1 MSLSKRP
8 SDRSSLGFDPPPPS
22 QQDKYTST
30 LLDRQSGRKAETEFA
45 IDKEIA
51 NRVPAREMTLEEF
64 KKRSL
69 PAIRIGKLK
78 KIQAL
83 VRGWYARKYIVP
95 LKRLNHYAAH
105 RVVNRLMDEWVE
117 LHFLPE
123 IILEIIQQ
131 NQAYRDYTFYSPDGR
146 IIMELAD
153 ELQNSLVHRMCEEVV
168 RDISRALVGQYV
180 RSKQEK
186 SIFDNMHLPQ
196 NQLAAAFV
204 TTVTDKMLQP
214 IVKLALSELAE
225 EYIVD
230 VEWVKMLEFDFLP
243 AAISDIIDLSGWE
256 MGIELT
262 IEDAI
267 DSLSMVY
274 IMDIIVECVE
284 MEKMRIDEEAVET
297 AFQAVLSRC
306 ILNSALEEAM
316 RLDDQM
322 RREEDEAR
330 GIEEEAS
337 RVEDEEL
344 ELFNMDSPSKQ
355 LDYKPPPSL
364 KDTKTANS
372 RPIAGGTSNQ
382 QVASQKP
389 SFVPQSRPTS
399 KVPNSQPQS
408 SQFSAKPS
416 QRDHVDRSQLV
427 RLLADKG
434 WSYDPN
440 AVSKSS
446 VNFSR
451 RQEPSPGVGRSG
463 YAEERVR
470 K

>member
-1 MSLSKRP
+1 M
-8 SDRSSLGFDPPPPS
+8 
-22 QQDKYTST
+22 
-30 LLDRQSGRKAETEFA
+30 
-45 IDKEIA
+45 
-51 NRVPAREMTLEEF
+51 PAREMTLEEF
-64 KKRSL
+64 KKHSL

-78 KIQAL
+78 KIQAM

-153 ELQNSLVHRMCEEVV
+153 EIQNSLVHRMCEEVV
-168 RDISRALVGQYV
+168 RDISRSLVSQYI
-180 RSKQEK
+180 RGKQEK
-186 SIFDNMHLPQ
+186 SIFENMHLPQ

-204 TTVTDKMLQP
+204 VVVTDKMLQP

-243 AAISDIIDLSGWE
+243 ASINEIIDLSGWE
-256 MGIELT
+256 VGIELA

-267 DSLSMVY
+267 DSLAMVY
-274 IMDIIVECVE
+274 IMDVIVECVE
-284 MEKMRIDEEAVET
+284 MEKMRIDENAVET

-316 RLDDQM
+316 KLDEQM
-322 RREEDEAR
+322 RREEEEAR
-330 GIEEEAS
+330 GLDEEAS
-337 RVEDEEL
+337 RVEDDEL
-344 ELFNMDSPSKQ
+344 ELFNMDSPSKKN
-355 LDYKPPPSL
+355 DYHPPPPI
-364 KDTKTANS
+364 KGKTASS
-372 RPIAGGTSNQ
+372 RPLGTSNQ
-382 QVASQKP
+382 PVPSQKP
-389 SFVPQSRPTS
+389 SALPQSRQTS
-399 KVPNSQPQS
+399 QLPSPPHPQS
-408 SQFSAKPS
+408 SQFSDKPS

-446 VNFSR
+446 VNVSKG
-451 RQEPSPGVGRSG
+451 QESPAFGRTG
-463 YAEERVR
+463 YPEERSR

>member
-8 SDRSSLGFDPPPPS
+8 SDRSSFGQSPSPPS
-22 QQDKYTST
+22 QRDKFTST
-30 LLDRQSGRKAETEFA
+30 LLDRQSGRKPETEFA
-45 IDKEIA
+45 LDKEIA
-51 NRVPAREMTLEEF
+51 SRVPAREMSLEEF
-64 KKRSL
+64 KKHSL

-83 VRGWYARKYIVP
+83 VRGWLARKYIVP

-146 IIMELAD
+146 ITMELAD
-153 ELQNSLVHRMCEEVV
+153 EVQNSLVHRMCEEVV
-168 RDISRALVGQYV
+168 RDISRALVSQYI
-180 RSKQEK
+180 RGKQEK

-196 NQLAAAFV
+196 NQLAADYV
-204 TTVTDKMLQP
+204 VVVTDKMLQP
-214 IVKLALSELAE
+214 IVKLALSELAD

-243 AAISDIIDLSGWE
+243 ASISEIIDLSGWE
-256 MGIELT
+256 VGIELA

-267 DSLSMVY
+267 DSLAMVY

-284 MEKMRIDEEAVET
+284 MEKMRIDEDAVDT

-306 ILNSALEEAM
+306 ILDSALEEAM
-316 RLDDQM
+316 RLDEQM
-322 RREEDEAR
+322 RREQEEAR
-330 GIEEEAS
+330 GFDEEVS
-337 RVEDEEL
+337 RVEDDEL
-344 ELFNMDSPSKQ
+344 ELFNMDSPSKKM
-355 LDYKPPPSL
+355 DYHPPPPIKS
-364 KDTKTANS
+364 TKTASN
-372 RPIAGGTSNQ
+372 RPQGTSNQ
-382 QVASQKP
+382 AVPSQKP
-389 SFVPQSRPTS
+389 SFQPQSRPTS
-399 KVPNSQPQS
+399 QIPSPPHPQS
-408 SQFSAKPS
+408 SQFSDKPS

-446 VNFSR
+446 VNYSR
-451 RQEPSPGVGRSG
+451 KQESPHFGRTG
-463 YAEERVR
+463 YPEERS